1 MNERTELDGFKE
13 GYTKG
18 QLAMIKTMEL
28 ALELGAS
35 NVQLA
40 RTLNKLKKQIGASNE
55 ESQHRV
61 QVHS

>member
-1 MNERTELDGFKE
+1 MNERTELDGFKD
-13 GYTKG
+13 GMARG
-18 QLAMIKTMEL
+18 QLAMIDTVLL

>member
-1 MNERTELDGFKE
+1 MNERTELDGFKD
-13 GYTKG
+13 GMARG
-18 QLAMIKTMEL
+18 QLAMIDTVLL

-55 ESQHRV
+55 EP
-61 QVHS
+61 